1 MVYPWSKKPKEED
14 IVAETEIKEEEK
26 EKTEEVKE
34 DNGEDVQEM
43 DDISVREQ
51 TATEEVVDSLILNI
65 LKLEGYKM
73 DSGELF
79 QAFKEAGGE
88 MENFKSELDK
98 LSELGKIKSDSDE
111 NIMTVQDYQQ
121 EKSRQED
128 DDTEESNEDEI
139 EDKTE
144 TKDETSEEENQDE
157 DIESII
163 KLKEETD
170 TWLIEQLK
178 NKEKSGNNED
188 LRDEISKLKERVQ
201 KLENVIKNM
210 NKAFE

>member
-1 MVYPWSKKPKEED
+1 MVYPWSKKSSEEEG
-14 IVAETEIKEEEK
+14 ETEAEVK
-26 EKTEEVKE
+26 EEVKKE
-34 DNGEDVQEM
+34 IIEKTNIPESGKDSDKE
-43 DDISVREQ
+43 I
-51 TATEEVVDSLILNI
+51 VDSLILNI

-79 QAFKEAGGE
+79 QAFKEAGGK
-88 MENFKSELDK
+88 MENFKNELDS
-98 LSELGKIKSDSDE
+98 LSEAGKIKSDSDG
-111 NIMTVQDYQQ
+111 NIMTGQDYNQ
-121 EKSRQED
+121 EKSRQEEEN
-128 DDTEESNEDEI
+128 TEETVTEEI
-139 EDKTE
+139 EENNETVEEITE
-144 TKDETSEEENQDE
+144 KENDGE

-178 NKEKSGNNED
+178 NKGNNGNEEELINEIAE
-188 LRDEISKLKERVQ
+188 LRERVE